1 MPKTKTSSAA
11 KKRFKVTGTGKI
23 MRRAAMRS
31 HNLEKKSS
39 KRKRGFRK
47 DRELTGADRSAVKKM
62 LGMR

>member
-11 KKRFKVTGTGKI
+11 KKRFKVTATGKI

-31 HNLEKKSS
+31 HNLEAKSS

-47 DRELTGADRSAVKKM
+47 ERELAGSDYKALKKM
-62 LGMR
+62 FGI